1 MSKYRQTDLGKV
13 RMHPFENRKSK
24 VLVEDF
30 ASVFAAGGGF
40 KEFIDSLPNILKGK
54 DLRDVV
60 EEIVSSRRG
69 KKPVIWMIGA
79 HVIKCGLNPIL
90 IDLME
95 RDFISHLAMNGAGAI
110 HDSEVALWGKT
121 SEDVLENLENGSF
134 GMSEDTGRFVNGA
147 ASKAMAEKLG
157 YGESLGRELHQIKA
171 ENLNLSLLA
180 VGYRLSIPVTVH
192 VALGTDIVHQQPTAE
207 GAAFG
212 DSSYRDFKIFTAS
225 LENIEGGAVLNVGS
239 AVIMPEVFLKAL
251 CVVRNLG
258 HKAQDFM
265 TVNFDM
271 IDHYRTKVNV
281 VDRPTARGFSIIGHH
296 EIMIPLLA
304 AAVKCLWEEEQR

>member
-13 RMHPFENRKSK
+13 RMHPFGNRKSK

-60 EEIVSSRRG
+60 EGVVSSRRG
-69 KKPVIWMIGA
+69 KKPVVWMIGA
-79 HVIKCGLNPIL
+79 HIIKCGLNPIL

-95 RDFISHLAMNGAGAI
+95 RGFISHLAMNGAGAI

-147 ASKAMAEKLG
+147 ACKAMAEKLG
-157 YGESLGRELHQIKA
+157 YGESLGRELHQVEA

-180 VGYRLSIPVTVH
+180 SGYRLSIPVTVH
-192 VALGTDIVHQQPTAE
+192 VALGTDIVHQQPTAD

-265 TVNFDM
+265 PVNFDM

-304 AAVKCLWEEEQR
+304 ATVKCLWEEEQR